1 MKMCGATNG
10 FVRWPFVFEG
20 MILGLFGAL
29 TAYFIQWGVYR
40 LIGTAIN
47 TSDTMQLIT
56 VLPFEQMAMMVL
68 AVFLGTGFV
77 IGVGGSLMAIRKFL
91 QV

>member
-10 FVRWPFVFEG
+10 FVRWPFVYEG
-20 MILGLFGAL
+20 MLLGLAGAVVAFFL
-29 TAYFIQWGVYR
+29 QWGVY
-40 LIGTAIN
+40 
-47 TSDTMQLIT
+47 QLVCSFIDSNAGLGL
-56 VLPFEQMAMMVL
+56 VVVIPYAAMAARIFVT
-68 AVFLGTGFV
+68 FLMSGFV